1 MIEKYE
7 NFYMKRYDNLKKTL
21 KKCGCFL
28 LNASNDRIETCLFE
42 DFDVGVRCDI
52 TEDNMNMFLE
62 MGWID
67 INIYEKCFELR
78 ELYNDIDLC
87 HYELKTVNMVRK
99 SEVWLR
105 LFNLADEINLMF
117 YL

>member
-1 MIEKYE
+1 MADKYVKL
-7 NFYMKRYDNLKKTL
+7 YLKRYNDLKNTI

-28 LNASNDRIETCLFE
+28 LNASDDKIETYLFE

-52 TEDNMNMFLE
+52 VEDNMDKFLE

-67 INIYEKCFELR
+67 DEIYKKCIELKEMYNEIDLYYHELR
-78 ELYNDIDLC
+78 
-87 HYELKTVNMVRK
+87 TVDMVRK
-99 SEVWLR
+99 SEVWLN
-105 LFNLADEINLMF
+105 LFKLSDEISYKF